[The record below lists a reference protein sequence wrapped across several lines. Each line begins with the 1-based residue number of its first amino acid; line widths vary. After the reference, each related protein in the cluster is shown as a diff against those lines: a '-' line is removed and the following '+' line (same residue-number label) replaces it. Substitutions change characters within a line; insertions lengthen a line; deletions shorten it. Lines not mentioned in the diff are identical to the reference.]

1 MVSPVRSSPRERGKR
16 CLPGVPANLDELAEW
31 LGAGMHLRERG
42 DVVHLMML
50 DRAAG
55 SMVGSISVFQES
67 RLLAG

>member
-1 MVSPVRSSPRERGKR
+1 
-16 CLPGVPANLDELAEW
+16 
-31 LGAGMHLRERG
+31 MHLRERG